1 MTLKTWSILLVALGV
16 WLKVLFAYAE
26 PVCEKWMRECHREAF
41 AERHCAGW
49 TDVCTKWHE
58 TAERPTPV
66 PTVAAPV
73 ATETLDYK
81 SGQIVINPDVVG
93 YEKQQFDVKGRLII
107 SNKSDA
113 EALKALGLKMCEGR

>member
-1 MTLKTWSILLVALGV
+1 MKQLLTILIFASP
-16 WLKVLFAYAE
+16 VLAE

-58 TAERPTPV
+58 TPTPIA
-66 PTVAAPV
+66 TVTPGPIRL
-73 ATETLDYK
+73 EWNHDLREICRFSSD
-81 SGQIVINPDVVG
+81 I
-93 YEKQQFDVKGRLII
+93 EGRLIV
-107 SNKSDA
+107 SSKSDA